1 VADIRVPGELSGKE
15 YNIRIAGDSPT
26 ADERQR
32 IDAFVRQSETQFA
45 GEYEAQFGENLLP
58 STGFGAQ
65 ISEAFRGIPRG
76 AGSLLQSAATGVAT
90 PFDEETELKAR
101 EGIRSLGASL
111 QDRFAV
117 PVGREGM
124 VGGTLGEGVGSTL
137 PFFALAPLGPAGIA
151 AGAGLG
157 AAAGAGEASERARRA
172 GATEEERNAAI
183 PLGGLVGLSEVAV
196 PVALRGLF
204 RGLLRSGVP
213 ETTIRARL
221 NRIATA
227 STAEGAQEAATEFL
241 QNSIEAGIYNPEKD
255 LQDGLLPA
263 AGVGGGVGGII
274 QALVELGTRSRGPSV
289 SGSSPAPADPAEPM
303 LALPAPPLGL
313 PAPDLSIAAPR
324 ENVALASEQGQRL
337 ALSPPNEPS
346 TPLVT
351 PPPTAVSDVT
361 LVTPA
366 PAPKADEMVALM
378 DELGIP
384 RTAAL
389 RNSVRSGTIRTNE
402 QFRERL
408 AKFAKATTSDRAAP
422 VNDYL
427 ARETL
432 DGTSNDTVE
441 PEQSRDREGVADS
454 GAQLGD
460 QSGAVPVAGSVET
473 VGPVT
478 PDAPAVG
485 GAVEGTPLPVVAERE
500 QPATLAVVGPAA
512 TVAPVPVT
520 DPAGVVE
527 PAPVIDPVATPPASV
542 IEPVAAT
549 PAPEGETFANQ
560 VRAAAARG
568 TRTSADVLVEDNEIA
583 ARAAALAETSPAQ
596 QTVVEGSMAGATPG
610 LESGAAGQNIP
621 APIAPAAT
629 PPAVD
634 GSVQNVVSGLNAQR
648 EKLIED
654 DAKGFVQGEI
664 DTWYDENTSA
674 EKKDAL
680 NRFTLTD
687 EVASPIP
694 AADMRSVLA
703 LLQSAPKTRAKG
715 KITPRQAAFT
725 YFSMSPDID
734 YVLRSIAY
742 DQAQNMET
750 DANNREPSFRRE
762 TQFEDSA
769 EAALYDGTGREP
781 ALRAARWIRDNLS
794 EQARNTVATYT
805 FNEYRP
811 IDYAAA
817 SDARDITQAR
827 EKALKSE
834 VDEIIAETYGDS
846 TPDADTAED
855 LGFATED
862 LGGIDLAHYSAGT
875 TSWLGNSHP
884 RVEERI
890 RAGDVRGALEGLAIT
905 AHNRTHRKLAAKLL
919 AKIGDVRSEVVP
931 DAMLREIMVTLD
943 PEGVSPNDETAGAYI
958 IPASEETIAALRREG
973 REEAVSVLETYGG
986 QLLFNA
992 NASLSPELILHE
1004 ATHAV
1009 TDAVLDN
1016 KSHPLTRQLDKFRI
1030 ELLKFLPPGSYGLV
1044 NVHEL
1049 LSEGMS
1055 NPQFRR
1061 DLSSANI
1068 NGEPFSAWAKFKNIM
1083 ANWLRGLI
1091 GQSPVK
1097 PDSAKDAVDR
1107 ALDEIIAINP
1117 NEINSGHITGASFTR
1132 RRGSNILGDA
1142 IRAARVPTKA
1152 DLAVTRKVL
1161 GSKAIPVKWKGVLMN
1176 LAMPL
1181 DYVADAAQKYIPA
1194 ARLVPE
1200 LVGQHQAEIQNLT
1213 TEVIKSTDATAKVF
1227 GKYVKDQPLIT
1238 KLNDLAY
1245 FATRQQVDPRKPAS
1259 AYKGY
1264 SFQYNVL
1271 DKGGNI
1277 TRRQQSKRYGTET
1290 ERNKGL
1296 QAYNA
1301 ALAAAGKRTRIA
1313 IARRSFDEDPQIT
1326 ADYDFVREGYLSLPA
1341 DLRKELS
1348 RMLELQPYVGKG
1360 YVEAIRSRIETAL
1373 PKDKALQNKIFG
1385 TIYDKILSEQ
1395 LLDPY
1400 LNMARSGEFWLS
1412 YGGIDPLSV
1421 TFDPVTGQAD
1431 MANVQVEHF
1440 KHSFE
1445 TEAER
1450 ADAIRV
1456 LEALPAEQRVTD
1468 INPYQQAS
1476 AGFTS
1481 QDVPL
1486 DFVGKVLDA
1495 IDTSGQFA
1503 AVTDPITGQTSDL
1516 RQQIINL
1523 MLDASPE
1530 SSFINSFKRRQ
1541 GIRGFKGD
1549 ATPITAP
1556 KASGDVL
1563 KNLRSSAMTIARKT
1577 ADLKYGAEFARAR
1590 ALIRQENETFQGTNP
1605 NSVSPEVL
1613 SRQRA
1618 EAAQYTDTLVNYTE
1632 APFKVRSKVS
1642 RGFGAGTY
1650 MLTLGFNASTAL
1662 VTLSQIPLF
1671 VYPVLAGS
1679 YSDLRAVG
1687 ALGAAN
1693 RILAAAGR
1701 ERTVNRVGPDGQV
1714 ETVTEKVPFFEYST
1728 EYNDAAYLAPLIEFA
1743 KANGVFN
1750 RSLMQDELL
1759 GEQANLWE
1767 KVAASTGIMQHQAER
1782 YSRETALNAAYILEM
1797 QDLTG
1802 RQDMSVKDFVKGLED
1817 GDITFTQE
1825 QARAA
1830 AETAV
1835 NVSEKSNGPIYAA
1848 AGPIASMGNFTSLV
1862 YMFKRH
1868 PISMMNLIAQTT
1880 KRSAGAD
1887 PEDRRIAQRQIVRMF
1902 GGMAVMAGAMGMPLA
1917 QQFGWAYDLLFQ
1929 DDDEPDF
1936 ETMLRMTLGEAG
1948 TFGLVDYLSGLKVS
1962 ERIGLGAPIYRPG
1975 FGAQNSPPLFQ
1986 IAEGIGG
1993 PVLGMGLKYLSERPF
2008 QDLAEGDVQ
2017 RFFEGVA
2024 PSSIANALRAM
2035 RYSSDGVETRRG
2047 DLVDDIGRFNIAAQ
2061 AFGFMPTSYAQKLD
2075 MNSFGTNV
2083 NNAINR
2089 GKSRLLQRLNRA
2101 RSEGDFEKMRA
2112 IQEDIAEFNQRNPRN
2127 SITSETMRQSYRA
2140 SMRVTAETT
2149 HGLYVSP
2156 ANRSRIQAVLDAWSP
2171 ATAFE

>member
-1 VADIRVPGELSGKE
+1 MSQLIAESTRAQVDPSVAVEPTAIVDPDVVEPAALAMPQ
-15 YNIRIAGDSPT
+15 RIA
-26 ADERQR
+26 
-32 IDAFVRQSETQFA
+32 
-45 GEYEAQFGENLLP
+45 EA
-58 STGFGAQ
+58 
-65 ISEAFRGIPRG
+65 
-76 AGSLLQSAATGVAT
+76 GVA
-90 PFDEETELKAR
+90 PVNPEMQ
-101 EGIRSLGASL
+101 RS
-111 QDRFAV
+111 AV
-117 PVGREGM
+117 EPIPVEPIPVEPIPVG
-124 VGGTLGEGVGSTL
+124 
-137 PFFALAPLGPAGIA
+137 
-151 AGAGLG
+151 
-157 AAAGAGEASERARRA
+157 
-172 GATEEERNAAI
+172 
-183 PLGGLVGLSEVAV
+183 
-196 PVALRGLF
+196 
-204 RGLLRSGVP
+204 
-213 ETTIRARL
+213 
-221 NRIATA
+221 
-227 STAEGAQEAATEFL
+227 
-241 QNSIEAGIYNPEKD
+241 
-255 LQDGLLPA
+255 PA
-263 AGVGGGVGGII
+263 AGVEPAAGV
-274 QALVELGTRSRGPSV
+274 
-289 SGSSPAPADPAEPM
+289 DPA
-303 LALPAPPLGL
+303 
-313 PAPDLSIAAPR
+313 AA
-324 ENVALASEQGQRL
+324 A
-337 ALSPPNEPS
+337 
-346 TPLVT
+346 
-351 PPPTAVSDVT
+351 
-361 LVTPA
+361 
-366 PAPKADEMVALM
+366 
-378 DELGIP
+378 
-384 RTAAL
+384 
-389 RNSVRSGTIRTNE
+389 
-402 QFRERL
+402 
-408 AKFAKATTSDRAAP
+408 
-422 VNDYL
+422 
-427 ARETL
+427 
-432 DGTSNDTVE
+432 
-441 PEQSRDREGVADS
+441 
-454 GAQLGD
+454 
-460 QSGAVPVAGSVET
+460 
-473 VGPVT
+473 
-478 PDAPAVG
+478 
-485 GAVEGTPLPVVAERE
+485 
-500 QPATLAVVGPAA
+500 
-512 TVAPVPVT
+512 
-520 DPAGVVE
+520 VVE
-527 PAPVIDPVATPPASV
+527 PVAEP
-542 IEPVAAT
+542 IE
-549 PAPEGETFANQ
+549 
-560 VRAAAARG
+560 R
-568 TRTSADVLVEDNEIA
+568 
-583 ARAAALAETSPAQ
+583 SP
-596 QTVVEGSMAGATPG
+596 MAGATPG
-610 LESGAAGQNIP
+610 IESGAAGQTIP
-621 APIAPAAT
+621 APVAPAAT
-629 PPAVD
+629 PPVVD
-634 GSVQNVVSGLNAQR
+634 GSVQNVVNDLRAQR
-648 EKLIED
+648 AKVIED
-654 DAKGFVQGEI
+654 DTKGFVQGEI
-664 DTWYDENTSA
+664 DTWYGENAPA
-674 EKKDAL
+674 EKQEAL
-680 NRFTLTD
+680 KRFTFTD
-687 EVASPIP
+687 PVPSPLP
-694 AADMRSVLA
+694 AADMQSVLT
-703 LLQSAPKTRAKG
+703 LLQAAPKTRAKG
-715 KITPRQAAFT
+715 KITPAQAAFT

-769 EAALYDGTGREP
+769 EASLYEGTGREP

-794 EQARNTVATYT
+794 EQARDTVATYT
-805 FNEYRP
+805 FNDYRP

-817 SDARDITQAR
+817 SDARDMNQAR

-834 VDEIIAETYGDS
+834 VDEIIANTYGDS
-846 TPDADTAED
+846 TPDADTAAD

-862 LGGIDLAHYSAGT
+862 LGDIDLAHYSAGA

-919 AKIGDVRSEVVP
+919 AKIRDVRSEVLPEPV
-931 DAMLREIMVTLD
+931 LREIMLTLD
-943 PEGVSPNDETAGAYI
+943 PETVSPSDTTAGAYI
-958 IPASEETIAALRREG
+958 IPASEKTIAALRREG
-973 REEAVSVLETYGG
+973 REDAISVLETYGD
-986 QLLFNA
+986 QLLFNE
-992 NASLSPELILHE
+992 NATLSPELILHE
-1004 ATHAV
+1004 AGHAV

-1016 KSHPLTRQLDKFRI
+1016 KSHPLTRQLEKLRI

-1055 NPQFRR
+1055 NIGFRR
-1061 DLSSANI
+1061 DLSSVNI
-1068 NGEPFSAWAKFKNIM
+1068 DGQPFSAWEKFKNIIG
-1083 ANWLRGLI
+1083 NYFRGLL
-1091 GQSPVK
+1091 GHNPAK
-1097 PDSAKDAVDR
+1097 MDSAKDTVDR
-1107 ALDEIIAINP
+1107 ALDAIIAINP
-1117 NEINSGHITGASFTR
+1117 NEMNSGHITGASFTR

-1142 IRAARVPTKA
+1142 IRKARVPTKA

-1161 GSKAIPVKWKGVLMN
+1161 GSKVVPVKWKGVLMN

-1181 DYVADAAQKYIPA
+1181 DYVADAAQKYIPIS
-1194 ARLVPE
+1194 RLVPD
-1200 LVGQHQAEIQNLT
+1200 LMGQHQAEIQNLT
-1213 TEVIKSTDATAKVF
+1213 TEVVKSTEATAKVF
-1227 GKYVKDQPLIT
+1227 SKYVKDQPLIT
-1238 KLNDLAY
+1238 KFNDLAY
-1245 FATRQQVDPRKPAS
+1245 FATRQQVDPRKDRS
-1259 AYKGY
+1259 AYEGY

-1271 DKGGNI
+1271 DKDGNI
-1277 TRRQQSKRYGTET
+1277 MRREQSTRYKTET
-1290 ERNKGL
+1290 ERNKAL

-1301 ALAAAGKRTRIA
+1301 ALSTDLQKNRIA
-1313 IARRSFDEDPQIT
+1313 RARRAFDEDPKIT
-1326 ADYDFVREGYLSLPA
+1326 EDYDFAREGYLSLPA
-1341 DLRKELS
+1341 DMKTEFS
-1348 RMLELQPYVGKG
+1348 RMLELQPFVGKG
-1360 YVEAIRSRIETAL
+1360 YAEAIRSRIETAL
-1373 PKDKALQNKIFG
+1373 PKDKALQDKIFG

-1395 LLDPY
+1395 ILDPY

-1431 MANVQVEHF
+1431 MANVQVEQF

-1456 LEALPAEQRVTD
+1456 LQALPAEQRVTD

-1503 AVTDPITGQTSDL
+1503 AVTDPVTGQTTDL

-1549 ATPITAP
+1549 ATPITPP

-1563 KNLRSSAMTIARKT
+1563 KNLRASSMKIARKT

-1590 ALIRQENETFQGTNP
+1590 KLIRDQNDNFQNTNP
-1605 NSVSPEVL
+1605 DKLSPEVL

-1618 EAAQYTDTLVNYTE
+1618 EATQYADTLVNYTE

-1642 RGFGAGTY
+1642 RGLGAGTY

-1687 ALGAAN
+1687 AIGAAN
-1693 RILAAAGR
+1693 RILAGASR
-1701 ERTVNRVGPDGQV
+1701 EREVSRVGPTGQV
-1714 ETVTEKVPFFEYST
+1714 ETVKEKVPFFEYST
-1728 EYNDAAYLAPLIEFA
+1728 EYNDAPYLAPLIKFA

-1825 QARAA
+1825 QALAA

-1848 AGPIASMGNFTSLV
+1848 AGPIASMGNITSLV

-1868 PISMMNLIAQTT
+1868 PISMMNLIAQTV

-1948 TFGLVDYLSGLKVS
+1948 TFGLADYLSGLKVS

-1975 FGAQNSPPLFQ
+1975 FSAQNSPPLFQ

-1993 PVLGMGLKYLSERPF
+1993 PVMGMGLKYLSERPY
-2008 QDLAEGDVQ
+2008 QDLAEGNVG

-2035 RYSSDGVETRRG
+2035 RYSSDGAETRRG
-2047 DLVDDIGRFNIAAQ
+2047 DLVDDVGRFNIAAQ

-2101 RSEGDFEKMRA
+2101 RSEGDFDQMRA
-2112 IQEDIAEFNQRNPRN
+2112 IEEDIREFNTRNPRN
-2127 SITSETMRQSYRA
+2127 QIMPETRRQSYRA

-2149 HGLYVSP
+2149 HGLYTSP
-2156 ANRSRIQAVLDAWSP
+2156 ANRGRIQAMLDAWGS
-2171 ATAFE
+2171 ATVSE